1 MSIVFITVPGDEK
14 RMFANALHKKTG
26 GNVKLVI
33 IQKPKRLSLPKR
45 IKRLYDRTGWLN
57 LPREFWYALLLR
69 LDGAKRV
76 LEYFRKYTIS
86 GPTKYVPKYIEVD
99 SVNSDEVYKIIQEI
113 SPKLLV
119 IWGNTILDS
128 RILKTANS
136 SINLHMGYCPIYR
149 GALANQN
156 AVLQDDFEH
165 IGATIHY
172 AKEKVDSGDILA
184 ILSADLSKPPKEM
197 FRDLNDKVVS
207 LYIEVAKKIYAGEK
221 MPAKSQDISG
231 SKNLFLK
238 HWVPSVRYAVGSKIL
253 RLEKKFNR

>member
-26 GNVKLVI
+26 GKVELVI
-33 IQKPKRLSLPKR
+33 IQKPKKLSLPKR
-45 IKRLYDRTGWLN
+45 IKRLYNRTGWRYLSKE
-57 LPREFWYALLLR
+57 LWYAFLLR

-86 GPTKYVPKYIEVD
+86 GPAKYVPKYIEVD
-99 SVNSDEVYKIIQEI
+99 SVNSDEVYELIQEI

-128 RILKTANS
+128 RLLKTAGS
-136 SINLHMGYCPIYR
+136 SINLHMGYCPLYR

-156 AVLQDDFEH
+156 AVLQEDFEH

-184 ILSADLSKPPKEM
+184 RLTADLTKPPKEM
-197 FRDLNDKVVS
+197 FRDLNDRVLS
-207 LYIEVAKKIYAGEK
+207 LYIETAKKIYTGEK
-221 MPAKSQDISG
+221 MSANPQDISG
-231 SKNLFLK
+231 SKNLLLK
-238 HWVPSVRYAVGSKIL
+238 HWVPSVRYTVGSKIL
-253 RLEKKFNR
+253 RL